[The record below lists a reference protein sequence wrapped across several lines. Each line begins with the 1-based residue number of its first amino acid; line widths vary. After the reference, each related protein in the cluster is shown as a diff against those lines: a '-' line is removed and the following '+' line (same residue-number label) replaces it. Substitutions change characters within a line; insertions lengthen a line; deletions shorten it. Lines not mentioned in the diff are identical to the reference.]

1 MNVAEILYECPSGTK
16 LYSSIFGELSLLY
29 VQPCS
34 LNPIFCKVISSG
46 STVSFTEDGKCSMTD
61 AEHTLFPS
69 KIQRDWSKFVVPDK
83 VFKPFDKVLVRDSDE
98 GLWKCDFFSHKDVDG
113 YYCLRS
119 CWKQCIHYEGNEHLL
134 GTTKSSKNLN
144 NEKNIIYRS

>member
-1 MNVAEILYECPSGTK
+1 MNVAEILYECPSGTN

-34 LNPIFCKVISSG
+34 LNPIFCKVIRSG

-98 GLWKCDFFSHKDVDG
+98 GLWKCDFFQSYRRG
-113 YYCLRS
+113 
-119 CWKQCIHYEGNEHLL
+119 WLL
-134 GTTKSSKNLN
+134 LPSLVLETVYPL
-144 NEKNIIYRS
+144 

>member
-34 LNPIFCKVISSG
+34 LNPIFCKVIRSG

-98 GLWKCDFFSHKDVDG
+98 GLWKCDFFSHIDVDG

-134 GTTKSSKNLN
+134 GTTKPSKNLN
-144 NEKNIIYRS
+144 NENKEF